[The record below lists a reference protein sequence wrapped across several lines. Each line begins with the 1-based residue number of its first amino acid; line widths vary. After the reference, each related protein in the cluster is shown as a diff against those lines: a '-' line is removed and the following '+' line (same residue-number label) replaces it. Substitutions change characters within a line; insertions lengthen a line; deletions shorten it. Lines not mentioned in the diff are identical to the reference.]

1 MGARSNSAVSRAM
14 AVSTPCDG
22 STKKAR
28 RTGTWLTKRSFRY
41 RTKLAGWLSFRPMYS
56 SRWNMSTF
64 DQSTSSRTSASSVVN
79 WDAPVDSSS
88 RASPRSRIASLR

>member
-1 MGARSNSAVSRAM
+1 
-14 AVSTPCDG
+14 
-22 STKKAR
+22 
-28 RTGTWLTKRSFRY
+28 
-41 RTKLAGWLSFRPMYS
+41 
-56 SRWNMSTF
+56 MSTF